1 LAKPPVDAMLVPGG
15 EVELRLTTARA
26 RLRPS
31 ARTRSYAGRI
41 ARAIV
46 FWLVPAMLVLG
57 FAYVFAARG

>member
-1 LAKPPVDAMLVPGG
+1 MLALGG

-31 ARTRSYAGRI
+31 TRTRSYAGQI
-41 ARAIV
+41 ARLIV

-57 FAYVFAARG
+57 VAYVFAARA